1 MSILHANEQQ
11 LLREQIFK
19 IKDKLLSLSQDL
31 SNYHAD
37 IQESNSTA
45 HFRTQDDEQSPQQ
58 ISHENEEKSFSQ
70 LNFVDKNKQVTNQC
84 HEFKKLKPLFKV
96 PSRSTK
102 VDPLIKSSIK
112 KQAHIEQIRVSSSGR
127 PPQILRYSLQR
138 EARIYIMSP
147 QKITFSQ
154 RISFSPAKRI

>member
-1 MSILHANEQQ
+1 MSLLYANEQQ
-11 LLREQIFK
+11 SLREQIFK

-45 HFRTQDDEQSPQQ
+45 HFRTQEDEQSPQQ

-70 LNFVDKNKQVTNQC
+70 LNFVDKNKQVSNQC
-84 HEFKKLKPLFKV
+84 HQFKKLKPLFKV
-96 PSRSTK
+96 PDRSIK
-102 VDPLIKSSIK
+102 IDPLIRSSIK
-112 KQAHIEQIRVSSSGR
+112 KQPHFEQIRVYSSGR

-138 EARIYIMSP
+138 EARIYLMSP
-147 QKITFSQ
+147 QRMHFSQ
-154 RISFSPAKRI
+154 RISFSPARRY